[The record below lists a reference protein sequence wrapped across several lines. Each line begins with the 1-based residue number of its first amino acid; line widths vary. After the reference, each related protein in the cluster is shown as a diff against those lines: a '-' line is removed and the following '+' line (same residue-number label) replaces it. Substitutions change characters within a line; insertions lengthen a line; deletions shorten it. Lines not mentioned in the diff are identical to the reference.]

1 MRTLLVLLASII
13 STSAFAGALDD
24 AKTLG
29 APMQSVE
36 RAIQLSRGKE
46 FSRKDVLAVFDISQ
60 PSGNRRFFLI
70 DLKNDKTTAHYAA
83 HGKSNGSNLKATK
96 FRGFRSDHDMVP
108 LGPLR
113 TAAAD
118 ASVVSHYRTISDKYT
133 GQVWNGLNSSR
144 LEGVASY
151 NSYINSVP
159 GVVWVI
165 HPNWYVSAGYR
176 KNNPGALG
184 RSLGCITLDPEVNNT
199 IVNRLGNGALIYVT
213 VGNDPVER
221 YL

>member
-1 MRTLLVLLASII
+1 MR
-13 STSAFAGALDD
+13 
-24 AKTLG
+24 
-29 APMQSVE
+29 
-36 RAIQLSRGKE
+36 
-46 FSRKDVLAVFDISQ
+46 
-60 PSGNRRFFLI
+60 
-70 DLKNDKTTAHYAA
+70 
-83 HGKSNGSNLKATK
+83 ATK

-118 ASVVSHYRTISDKYT
+118 ASITSHYRTITDKYT
-133 GQVWNGLNSSR
+133 GQVWNGLNSAR

-176 KNNPGALG
+176 KNKSGNVGALARLHHSSEQRNRQSLRKRG
-184 RSLGCITLDPEVNNT
+184 FDLRYSSRRSG
-199 IVNRLGNGALIYVT
+199 
-213 VGNDPVER
+213 
-221 YL
+221 